1 MGVYLTPIVVKK
13 ITQLEALRGKTL
25 AVDGNN
31 ELHQFVALIRK
42 PDGTPL
48 ADRNGN
54 VTSHLAG
61 LMLRSTKL
69 IHDYDLRLTFVFD
82 GKPPQM
88 KEAEV
93 TRRRE
98 LKEKAVKEWK
108 QALAAKDYAKAFS
121 KAVATGKL
129 TQSMIDDAKRLLSL
143 LGIPF
148 VQAPSEGEAQAA
160 YIASKKDV
168 WASAS
173 RDYDS
178 LLFGTPRLLRFLTIS
193 GTEFLPSKG
202 VSRQIKPELIELEEM
217 LTKLRI
223 SRDQLVDLGILIGT
237 DFNAGV
243 KGIGPK
249 KALQLL
255 SKYGS
260 LENLPQEIKSK
271 LPQNYEEI
279 KEFFLNPPVTD
290 DYSTYFGDLQEE
302 KLYSFLVEER
312 DFSAERVSKVVERM
326 TGVYEKNKQAD
337 LARWLSS

>member
-48 ADRNGN
+48 TDRNGN

-61 LMLRSTKL
+61 LMFRSTKL

-98 LKEKAVKEWK
+98 LKEKAVKEWQK
-108 QALAAKDYAKAFS
+108 ALAAKDYAKAFS
-121 KAVATGKL
+121 KAVTTGKL

-279 KEFFLNPPVTD
+279 REFFLNPSVTV
-290 DYSTYFGDLQEE
+290 DYSTNYGYLQEE

-312 DFSAERVSKVVERM
+312 DFSVERVSKVVERM
-326 TGVYEKNKQAD
+326 TGVYEKYKQAD